1 MSLSLTHRQIL
12 RVLVQLYYKH
22 KKPVTSKDI
31 ASVLRK
37 HDVTIRNAISTL
49 KALNLIEAK
58 PGPGGGYIPTMKAIE
73 IIRIPQTLLPQS
85 AAPLIFRN
93 GKATDLLLTDLE
105 LLNLN
110 SPTGDRAIVRVVG
123 DIYNL
128 KTGDYLRIGPTPY
141 SRLIIEGSVIDKD
154 IERGEILIRIT
165 TMASIPK
172 EIVRNIM
179 TKDIITVTP
188 DMSVKEVANL
198 LYNNKIRAA
207 PVVKDGAL
215 VGLVSST
222 DLLRVIYEGKIDLK
236 IGEVA
241 NKKVLTIREDGD
253 ILDAILLMIKNN
265 ISRLIVV
272 DDEGKMIGIVTRTD
286 LLRKIAGL

>member
-93 GKATDLLLTDLE
+93 GMATDLLLTDLE

-265 ISRLIVV
+265 IGRLIVV

>member
-265 ISRLIVV
+265 IGRLIVV

>member
-1 MSLSLTHRQIL
+1 MSLSSTHRQIL

-31 ASVLRK
+31 ASVMRK
-37 HDVTIRNAISTL
+37 HDVTIRNAISAL

-85 AAPLIFRN
+85 TAPLIFRN

-128 KTGDYLRIGPTPY
+128 KAGDYLRIGPTPY
-141 SRLIIEGSVIDKD
+141 SRLIIEGFVIDKD

-207 PVVKDGAL
+207 PVVKDGDL
-215 VGLVSST
+215 VGLISST
-222 DLLRVIYEGKIDLK
+222 DLLKVIYEGKIDLK

-265 ISRLIVV
+265 IGRLIVV